1 MSPLTAFLILLSG
14 MLVAALAMPTA
25 SHGAEG
31 AEREQPWITLPGA
44 DGPGKGKH
52 VVFVSGDEEYRSEET
67 LPELARIL
75 SKRHGFTC
83 TVLFAIDPKDGA
95 INPNVN
101 TNIPGLEKLREA
113 DLAVL
118 LIRWRNLPDE
128 QMRHFA
134 EYLESGRPVIGMR
147 TSTHAFNLSSKTYGR
162 YTWDSKEPGWEG
174 GFGRQVLGETWVAHH
189 GVHGKEGT
197 RGIFAPGQEGHPILR
212 GIAPGSIFGP
222 TDVYEVHLPLPG
234 DSVPLVLGQVT
245 ETLAPDSPPVA
256 GAKNEPMM
264 PVAWT
269 KSYRG
274 ASGKTGRVFTTTMGA
289 SQDFAY
295 EGTRRM
301 LVNAVYWA
309 LGMEAKIRARS
320 DVGFATAFKPTAF
333 GFRKDEQWKP
343 GVRPSELAR

>member
-1 MSPLTAFLILLSG
+1 MSSLQLVVVVLG
-14 MLVAALAMPTA
+14 VLVAVGMAVPAGCRA
-25 SHGAEG
+25 AE
-31 AEREQPWITLPGA
+31 EREEPWITFPGG
-44 DGPGKGKH
+44 DGPGKGKRI
-52 VVFVSGDEEYRSEET
+52 VLVSGDEEYRSEET
-67 LPELARIL
+67 LPELARML
-75 SKRHGFTC
+75 SKRHGFDC
-83 TVLFAIDPKDGA
+83 TVLFAIDPKDGT
-95 INPNVN
+95 IDPNVN

-134 EYLESGRPVIGMR
+134 EYFESGRPIIGMR
-147 TSTHAFNLSSKTYGR
+147 TSTHAFNLTSKTYGR
-162 YTWDSKEPGWEG
+162 YTWDSKEPGGEG

-197 RGIFAPGQEGHPILR
+197 RGIFAPGQDGHPILR

-222 TDVYEVHLPLPG
+222 TDVYQVRLPLPG
-234 DSVPLVLGQVT
+234 DSVPLILGEVT
-245 ETLAPDSPPVA
+245 ETLAPDSPPVP
-256 GAKNEPMM
+256 GVKNEPMM

-269 KSYRG
+269 KSYPG
-274 ASGKTGRVFTTTMGA
+274 AGGKTGRVFTTTMGA

-309 LGMEAKIRARS
+309 LGMDRKIPERS
-320 DVGFATAFKPTAF
+320 DVRFVTDFKPSPF
-333 GFRKDEQWKP
+333 GFRKDEQSKP